1 MNIPPDNILKILS
14 SKSRQ
19 QQQDAAMKML
29 SELDENQSRQVKSIM
44 QDEEKL
50 RSILQSPEA
59 QQIMNKLKGFK
70 NG

>member
-1 MNIPPDNILKILS
+1 MNIPPDNILKILG

>member
-1 MNIPPDNILKILS
+1 MDIPPNDIIKMLN
-14 SKSRQ
+14 SKNRRQ
-19 QQQDAAMKML
+19 QQDTALKML

-59 QQIMNKLKGFK
+59 QQLMNKLKGFK